1 MSPIQPETSID
12 SEAGTPSGTPEPEFP
27 QLKKSK
33 KDKDKKAS
41 KGVETLFRTT
51 MSNHMKLS
59 EMADRKANLMISIN
73 AILISITISTYARK
87 FDAPA
92 NLIIPSLLLLAVSLT
107 TIIISLIA
115 TNPTISPLKKRGTP
129 AENRPADLLFFG
141 YYSQLP
147 GDEYRQKLRKLLG
160 NDEDL
165 YNSMIDNI
173 YAQGQV
179 LSRKYRLLK
188 LAYQFFMI
196 GFSIVVISAV
206 IALVATYYN

>member
-1 MSPIQPETSID
+1 MSPTPQETQTGLGITAPPAAS
-12 SEAGTPSGTPEPEFP
+12 EPEVP
-27 QLKKSK
+27 QSKKSK
-33 KDKDKKAS
+33 KDKKAS

-73 AILISITISTYARK
+73 AIIVSITISAYARK
-87 FDAPA
+87 FDAPD
-92 NLIIPSLLLLAVSLT
+92 NLLIPSLLLLTVCLV

-115 TNPTISPLKKRGTP
+115 TNPTISPIKKWGSLP
-129 AENRPADLLFFG
+129 ENRPVDLLFFG
-141 YYSQLP
+141 YYSQLSV
-147 GDEYRQKLRKLLG
+147 DEYRHKLRKLLG

-188 LAYQFFMI
+188 YAYQFFML
-196 GFSIVVISAV
+196 GFSVVVISVV
-206 IALVATYYN
+206 IALLVTYYS

>member
-1 MSPIQPETSID
+1 MSPLSQETRINPQGSKL
-12 SEAGTPSGTPEPEFP
+12 SATPESELPP
-27 QLKKSK
+27 LNKQK
-33 KDKDKKAS
+33 KDKEKKAS

-92 NLIIPSLLLLAVSLT
+92 NLLIPSLLLLAVCLV
-107 TIIISLIA
+107 TIIVSLLA
-115 TNPTISPLKKRGTP
+115 TNPTISPIKKRGNV
-129 AENRPADLLFFG
+129 EDERPIDLLFFG
-141 YYSQLP
+141 YYSQLS
-147 GDEYRQKLRKLLG
+147 GSEYRQKLRTLLG
-160 NDEDL
+160 NDDDL
-165 YNSMIDNI
+165 YNSLIDNI

-188 LAYQFFMI
+188 FAYQFFMI

-206 IALVATYYN
+206 VALITIYYN